1 MKGCNLPYQRKTKAG
16 TAEGSA
22 AGLVYTEEGLKDTL
36 LIFLRNSPSRIGN
49 KDQKLFGLLGDADL
63 YRTVWTIVFDRIL
76 CQIEDHTIDQCV
88 AAGHN
93 TVTCKLQSDAGFL
106 RQRRKVCENFLHHG
120 SKLNGFVSFYLL
132 QITHLQQGF
141 CHLGQPFCLFLQQ
154 GEKVCRLRQHVG
166 MLCTKKLQLG
176 LHQRQG
182 CAQLV
187 GSVAGKLF
195 LGRKGIV

>member
-1 MKGCNLPYQRKTKAG
+1 MTIECSQGEHSIVSKAFRFWELLHDCRSVAALQRWWFRCLSFLQPGQSLREGLQSPIPAQDQAG

-93 TVTCKLQSDAGFL
+93 TVTCKLQSDAGFF
-106 RQRRKVCENFLHHG
+106 R
-120 SKLNGFVSFYLL
+120 
-132 QITHLQQGF
+132 
-141 CHLGQPFCLFLQQ
+141 P
-154 GEKVCRLRQHVG
+154 
-166 MLCTKKLQLG
+166 
-176 LHQRQG
+176 
-182 CAQLV
+182 A
-187 GSVAGKLF
+187 A
-195 LGRKGIV
+195 

>member
-1 MKGCNLPYQRKTKAG
+1 M
-16 TAEGSA
+16 
-22 AGLVYTEEGLKDTL
+22 D
-36 LIFLRNSPSRIGN
+36 
-49 KDQKLFGLLGDADL
+49 
-63 YRTVWTIVFDRIL
+63 
-76 CQIEDHTIDQCV
+76 
-88 AAGHN
+88 
-93 TVTCKLQSDAGFL
+93 
-106 RQRRKVCENFLHHG
+106 
-120 SKLNGFVSFYLL
+120 SFYLL

-154 GEKVCRLRQHVG
+154 GEKVCRLWRHVG